1 MMKKAKHSGRKWDHV
16 TADTDSDV
24 PRRMQ
29 ANSNPLMDSALMR
42 YAESDLRRTQHV
54 KPTTAASTH
63 DRTQDRRARAE
74 KALDNVRPYRPHER
88 GFADTMSDVTGTDTE
103 RVTTPPGEPCLRCQE
118 NVDSIA
124 FRIRRDAEIAEATSE
139 VLRSGNNCE
148 DRVSARRIRSTNPN
162 MQARG
167 LETACGQWLIAELIR
182 DNYLDAK
189 TGMRNRPKL
198 EAELDLMIE
207 ARSDDDRTMSA
218 ISESLKRIKKL
229 DASVDLDNP
238 KTHWF
243 GYPIPERFRT
253 VTDSAA
259 KLEAKDAKQL
269 QLQLKRTKL
278 VSTNFKKKPPHIGD
292 QLILDFD
299 GTGKSLRVVT
309 VTGMRSNDKGFVV
322 DKGMKVSWS
331 GKPKTE
337 PGVFPE
343 SVRILRSTEELRKR
357 VREASISL
365 LENYDW
371 SGMDVMSLGMA
382 AQIVSASASMKKARK
397 LERRNA
403 EKAGAVDS
411 DKKPRK
417 QGKYMSDA
425 DRAAKAEKTKNKS
438 SKRRI

>member
-1 MMKKAKHSGRKWDHV
+1 MKKAKTTAWSGLVRE
-16 TADTDSDV
+16 DV
-24 PRRMQ
+24 DAPRRM
-29 ANSNPLMDSALMR
+29 ASNPLMDQTLMR
-42 YAESDLRRTQHV
+42 FAESDLRRTQHTAKS
-54 KPTTAASTH
+54 KPT
-63 DRTQDRRARAE
+63 RRERAE
-74 KALDNVRPYRPHER
+74 SALDNVRPYRPHER
-88 GFADTMSDVTGTDTE
+88 GFSDTMSDVTGTEIDQ
-103 RVTTPPGEPCLRCQE
+103 VTTGPDEPCERCQE
-118 NVDSIA
+118 NQDMLSV
-124 FRIRRDAEIAEATSE
+124 RLRRVAETEA
-139 VLRSGNNCE
+139 VLADVIRSGNNCE
-148 DRVSARRIRSTNPN
+148 DRVSARRIHSKHKTVST
-162 MQARG
+162 QR
-167 LETACGQWLIAELIR
+167 LETACGQWLVAELMR
-182 DNYLDAK
+182 ENYIDAK

-243 GYPIPERFRT
+243 GYPIPESFRN
-253 VTDSAA
+253 VAEVA
-259 KLEAKDAKQL
+259 RKKEVGDAKAFQA
-269 QLQLKRTKL
+269 QLKRTKL
-278 VSTNFKKKPPHIGD
+278 VSTNFKKKPPVPGE
-292 QLILDFD
+292 QLILDHD
-299 GTGKSLRVVT
+299 GTGRTLRVVT
-309 VTGMRSNDKGFVV
+309 VTSMRSNGKGFVV

-382 AQIVSASASMKKARK
+382 AQIVSASASMKKARE

-411 DKKPRK
+411 DKNPRK
-417 QGKYMSDA
+417 QGKYKSDA